1 MQRLGS
7 RERKTMIRKTLAF
20 LSLFMIVSTYVH
32 MYFDH
37 KALGVYGTKKPF
49 GKTCLFVDAKLNIS
63 RKHLKDHELGYG
75 VHGCPIFIDL
85 TVKR

>member
-1 MQRLGS
+1 
-7 RERKTMIRKTLAF
+7 MIRKSLAF

-49 GKTCLFVDAKLNIS
+49 GRTCTFVDAKLNFS
-63 RKHLKDHELGYG
+63 KKHLMDKESGYG

-85 TVKR
+85 IGSR